1 MAGRTHQRD
10 LRAAPYNEIHVAD
23 KSVVVINADKRL
35 VPALLFVQKGWEG
48 SAQPVMAAWQ
58 PTSEVA

>member
-48 SAQPVMAAWQ
+48 SAQPVMAAW
-58 PTSEVA
+58 